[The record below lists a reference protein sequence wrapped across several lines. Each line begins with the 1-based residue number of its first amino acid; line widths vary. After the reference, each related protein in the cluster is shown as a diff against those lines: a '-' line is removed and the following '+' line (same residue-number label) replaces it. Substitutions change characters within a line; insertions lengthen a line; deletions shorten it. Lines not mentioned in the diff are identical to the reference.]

1 VLSPPFVTAIIS
13 FNDGLN
19 GLTEVFNLIGMST
32 GYYTSKLTKSIDK
45 SRISLS
51 VKKSDETIM
60 KRRKQLRAQRKGF
73 TDKHNDEEGDVYVS
87 GAF

>member
-1 VLSPPFVTAIIS
+1 
-13 FNDGLN
+13 
-19 GLTEVFNLIGMST
+19 MST

-51 VKKSDETIM
+51 VKKNDETIM
-60 KRRKQLRAQRKGF
+60 ERRKQLRVQRKGF